1 MFISNKKNITLF
13 LVIFIILCSLLL
25 TFTYRKPVSANNSE
39 NVFSL
44 KNTNNMDKF
53 MVVAHRSVYFKE
65 PENSMSA
72 IKGSINHKIQY
83 VEIDVQETKDGKVVL
98 MHDKNLRRLTGFNGT
113 VDELNYSKIENLHL
127 RSHFASGFIDEKIP
141 TLDSVIKTSK
151 NKMHLII
158 EIKPYAKTYKLTENV
173 VNIIEKNGIVNKCM
187 VHSLS
192 YRILLNVRKL
202 NPNIATGYIATS
214 PRKNFSSMDVN
225 FFSIEQ
231 NLLTPKLIAAIHKS
245 HRKIYAWT
253 VDSPYSMKNII
264 SLHVDGIITDYPQVL
279 INVLRKNSEQVHKI

>member
-1 MFISNKKNITLF
+1 
-13 LVIFIILCSLLL
+13 
-25 TFTYRKPVSANNSE
+25 
-39 NVFSL
+39 
-44 KNTNNMDKF
+44 

-72 IKGSINHKIQY
+72 IRSSINHKIQY

-113 VDELNYSKIENLHL
+113 VNELNYSQIENLHL
-127 RSHFASGFIDEKIP
+127 RSHLASGFMNEKIP
-141 TLDSVIKTSK
+141 TLDNVIKTSK
-151 NKMHLII
+151 DKINLII

-187 VHSLS
+187 IHSSS

-202 NPNIATGYIATS
+202 NPNISTGYIATS
-214 PRKNFSSMDVN
+214 RRRDFSSMDVN

-231 NLLTPKLIAAIHKS
+231 NLLTTKLIKDIHKS

-253 VDSPYSMKNII
+253 VDSPYSMRNVI
-264 SLHVDGIITDYPQVL
+264 SFDVDGIITDYPQTL
-279 INVLRKNSEQVHKI
+279 INVIRKNSKQIHKI